1 MEETIGEDIGLIIE
15 IIIAVVEDMDVAKVI
30 LGEETLEEDIMP
42 EVDIIVIVEWIE
54 LGKIGEY
61 LDNPDREKEIEI
73 TEVTC
78 HLVPGQGQGLVQI
91 EIESDVLNAES
102 MTTLLVNVPI

>member
-1 MEETIGEDIGLIIE
+1 
-15 IIIAVVEDMDVAKVI
+15 MDVAEVI
-30 LGEETLEEDIMP
+30 LGEVPLEGDIMP

-61 LDNPDREKEIEI
+61 GDNPGQEKEIEI
-73 TEVTC
+73 AKVTH

-91 EIESDVLNAES
+91 EIGSDVLNAES
-102 MTTLLVNVPI
+102 MTTLLMKCPNLVTDNSDRESDSARSCIIALGR